1 MVIVLIGSALLALL
15 DDEDDDEDDE
25 DDEDDDDEDL
35 ALRLG
40 AARAEVSLTVLE
52 GGSFEESE
60 GVRSTTSFST
70 SALNS
75 LHAVIHSFIFGIFNS

>member
-1 MVIVLIGSALLALL
+1 MVIVLIGSALLVLL
-15 DDEDDDEDDE
+15 DDEDDD
-25 DDEDDDDEDL
+25 DEDDDDEDEAEDL

-40 AARAEVSLTVLE
+40 AARAAVSLTVLG
-52 GGSFEESE
+52 GGSFEELG